1 MQQEV
6 QQLRLEHVERMIGI
20 LVEGQAA
27 TLKTMQQNANQLDEL
42 SNRVDSLSNQVD
54 ALSGQVAEN
63 AKRLG
68 QVSEQ
73 VGENTKRLDK
83 LERYMV
89 QILDD
94 LAIIK
99 EKLAPPRM
107 GFAVPSDD

>member
-42 SNRVDSLSNQVD
+42 SNQVD

-63 AKRLG
+63 TKRLG

-73 VGENTKRLDK
+73 VAENTKRLDK

-107 GFAVPSDD
+107 GFAVSSDD

>member
-6 QQLRLEHVERMIGI
+6 QQLRLEHLERMIGI

-27 TLKTMQQNANQLDEL
+27 TLKTMQHNANQLDEL
-42 SNRVDSLSNQVD
+42 SNRVD
-54 ALSGQVAEN
+54 ALSEQVAEN
-63 AKRLG
+63 TKRLE

>member
-42 SNRVDSLSNQVD
+42 FNRVD
-54 ALSGQVAEN
+54 ALSGQVVEN
-63 AKRLG
+63 TKRLG

-73 VGENTKRLDK
+73 VAENTKRLDK

>member
-42 SNRVDSLSNQVD
+42 SNRVD
-54 ALSGQVAEN
+54 ALSEQVAEN
-63 AKRLG
+63 TKRLE

>member
-42 SNRVDSLSNQVD
+42 FNRVD
-54 ALSGQVAEN
+54 ALSGQVVEN
-63 AKRLG
+63 TKRLG
-68 QVSEQ
+68 QVSGQ
-73 VGENTKRLDK
+73 VAENTKRLDK

>member
-42 SNRVDSLSNQVD
+42 SNQVD

-63 AKRLG
+63 TKQLG

-73 VGENTKRLDK
+73 VAENTKRLDK

>member
-42 SNRVDSLSNQVD
+42 SNRVD
-54 ALSGQVAEN
+54 ALSEQVAEN
-63 AKRLG
+63 TKRLE

-107 GFAVPSDD
+107 GFAMPSDD